1 MQRLS
6 AKADRAVPPVLQPP
20 IGVERWQQGL
30 DHLPADACV
39 ISLYQVVDGMTNDF
53 SERTSGV
60 NAVQL
65 REKAVL
71 RKEPSGFGVD
81 LVPASLVHEILP
93 EAEVTEAPIYHVVQI
108 QRLQNIVIIFNIIT
122 SAGSVQQITS
132 SMERNLLRMDIRQLY
147 AQCLRIRRKLRIHIH
162 ARVLLHG
169 HCRKSA
175 AGGVDHIEK
184 SLAPKP
190 FVEGLALG
198 GQ

>member
-1 MQRLS
+1 MQS
-6 AKADRAVPPVLQPP
+6 TVS
-20 IGVERWQQGL
+20 IERWQQRL

-39 ISLYQVVDGMTNDF
+39 IGLYQVVDGMTNDF
-53 SERTSGV
+53 CGSAPGV

-71 RKEPSGFGVD
+71 RKEPFGFGVD
-81 LVPASLVHEILP
+81 LVLASLVHEILP
-93 EAEVTEAPIYHVVQI
+93 EAEVTEALIYHVVQI
-108 QRLQNIVIIFNIIT
+108 QRLQNIVIIFNIII
-122 SAGSVQQITS
+122 SAGSMQQITS

-184 SLAPKP
+184 CPAPKP

>member
-6 AKADRAVPPVLQPP
+6 AKADRAVPPVLQPS

-53 SERTSGV
+53 CGSAPGV

-71 RKEPSGFGVD
+71 CKEPSGFGVD
-81 LVPASLVHEILP
+81 LVPGSLCHEILP
-93 EAEVTEAPIYHVVQI
+93 EAEVTEAPIYHVAQI
-108 QRLQNIVIIFNIIT
+108 QRLQNIVIIFNIII

-132 SMERNLLRMDIRQLY
+132 SMERNLLRVDIRQLY

-162 ARVLLHG
+162 ARVLLHS

-175 AGGVDHIEK
+175 TGGVDHIEK
-184 SLAPKP
+184 SPAPEP